1 MDFLFLI
8 SVIDGYYIY
17 IVHHELRTSM
27 EEYDVQITIER
38 ALDKSHRGQKCR
50 MIIHFIQLIKIQLR
64 LKKERIVTM
73 LLAMRC

>member
-27 EEYDVQITIER
+27 EEYDVQMTVER
-38 ALDKSHRGQKCR
+38 ALDKSH
-50 MIIHFIQLIKIQLR
+50 
-64 LKKERIVTM
+64 
-73 LLAMRC
+73 